1 MESWLETVEWEIVAE
16 VFDYVADDLGLKTSV
31 AAPGLFHGGK
41 LGSKNGVQIP
51 VYVDD
56 MMIIGSL
63 ALVIS
68 IASRLHDRFK
78 AAS

>member
-1 MESWLETVEWEIVAE
+1 MI
-16 VFDYVADDLGLKTSV
+16 DYVADDLGLKTSV
-31 AAPGLFHGGK
+31 AAPGSLHERKPRSKGGV
-41 LGSKNGVQIP
+41 LIP

-56 MMIIGSL
+56 MINIRSL

-78 AAS
+78 AAG